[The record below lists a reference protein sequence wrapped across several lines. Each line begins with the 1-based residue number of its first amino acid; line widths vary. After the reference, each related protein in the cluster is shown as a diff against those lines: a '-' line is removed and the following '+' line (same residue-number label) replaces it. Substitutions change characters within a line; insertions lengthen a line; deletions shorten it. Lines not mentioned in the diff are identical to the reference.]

1 MDGKEES
8 MENPMIEPEKSQGG
22 KLIDGALN
30 GYVRIKGFGEAGR
43 PDQIFF
49 QPNLPGGQSRAKGA
63 VMQDQYPKTV
73 RLEDGFELT
82 LRPMTSQDGDRLYR
96 FFVSLPES
104 DRRYLRN
111 DTVNRILIEN
121 WCRSLNYD
129 KVLPI
134 LAENNGVLIANGT
147 LHRETHGWSKHI
159 GEIRMTIA
167 SPYQHRGIGRI
178 LTEEITWL
186 ARELGVERLMARV
199 VTSRDYVINLFE
211 LNGFKQIAALKNFVK
226 SVVDNSYKD
235 IAILVKD
242 L

>member
-1 MDGKEES
+1 MMMDE
-8 MENPMIEPEKSQGG
+8 
-22 KLIDGALN
+22 
-30 GYVRIKGFGEAGR
+30 
-43 PDQIFF
+43 
-49 QPNLPGGQSRAKGA
+49 
-63 VMQDQYPKTV
+63 YPKTIT
-73 RLEDGFELT
+73 LDDGFEFT
-82 LRPMTSQDGDRLYR
+82 LRPMAQCDDDKLYR

-111 DTVNRILIEN
+111 DTVDRILIES
-121 WCRSLNYD
+121 WCRNLDYD

-134 LAENNGVLIANGT
+134 LAVRQDVLIANGT
-147 LHRETHGWSKHI
+147 LHRQTHGWSKHI

-167 SPYQHRGIGRI
+167 SEYQQRGIGNI
-178 LTEEITWL
+178 LTKEIASL
-186 ARELGVERLMARV
+186 ARKLGVERLMARV

-211 LNGFKQIAALKNFVK
+211 LNGFKQIAKLKNFVK

>member
-1 MDGKEES
+1 VVDAHH
-8 MENPMIEPEKSQGG
+8 
-22 KLIDGALN
+22 L
-30 GYVRIKGFGEAGR
+30 R
-43 PDQIFF
+43 PTSPCPVAWLLDVNKPGTPQAAIM
-49 QPNLPGGQSRAKGA
+49 QRAIRPARTATKRPNLQHQERIQTRGA
-63 VMQDQYPKTV
+63 MMLDEYPKTIT
-73 RLEDGFELT
+73 LDDGFEFT
-82 LRPMTSQDGDRLYR
+82 LRPMAQYDEDKLYR

-111 DTVNRILIEN
+111 GTVDRILIES
-121 WCRSLNYD
+121 WCRNLDYD

-134 LAENNGVLIANGT
+134 LAEKQDVLIANGT
-147 LHRETHGWSKHI
+147 LHRQTHGWSKHI

-167 SPYQHRGIGRI
+167 SEYQQRGIGNI
-178 LTEEITWL
+178 LTKEITYL
-186 ARELGVERLMARV
+186 ARKLSVEQLMARV

-211 LNGFKQIAALKNFVK
+211 LNGFKQIATLKNFVK

>member
-1 MDGKEES
+1 MMLDE
-8 MENPMIEPEKSQGG
+8 
-22 KLIDGALN
+22 
-30 GYVRIKGFGEAGR
+30 
-43 PDQIFF
+43 
-49 QPNLPGGQSRAKGA
+49 
-63 VMQDQYPKTV
+63 YPKTV
-73 RLEDGFELT
+73 TLSDGFSFK
-82 LRPMTSQDGDRLYR
+82 LRPMTQCDEDKLYR

-111 DTVNRILIEN
+111 ETVDRILIEN
-121 WCRSLNYD
+121 WCRNIDYD

-134 LAENNGVLIANGT
+134 LAENKDVLIANGT
-147 LHRETHGWSKHI
+147 LHRQTHGWSKHI

-167 SPYQHRGIGRI
+167 SEFQQRGIGNI
-178 LTEEITWL
+178 LTRELADL

-211 LNGFKQIAALKNFVK
+211 LNGFKQIATLKNFVK

>member
-1 MDGKEES
+1 
-8 MENPMIEPEKSQGG
+8 MEDFIIGHDKCQDPEPADTAMERFGRINGVNGPGPPEQ
-22 KLIDGALN
+22 LN
-30 GYVRIKGFGEAGR
+30 FR
-43 PDQIFF
+43 
-49 QPNLPGGQSRAKGA
+49 QSRRLGPGQTKGA
-63 VMQDQYPKTV
+63 MMLDDYPKTV
-73 RLEDGFELT
+73 RLDDGFELT
-82 LRPMTSQDGDRLYR
+82 LRPMTPHDGDRLYR

-121 WCRSLNYD
+121 WCRNLNYD

-134 LAENNGVLIANGT
+134 LAEHQSVLIANGT

-178 LTEEITWL
+178 LTEEITCL
-186 ARELGVERLMARV
+186 ARELGQERLMARV
-199 VTSRDYVINLFE
+199 VTSRDYVISLFE
-211 LNGFKQIAALKNFVK
+211 LNGFKQIATLKDFVK
-226 SVVDNSYKD
+226 SVVDNSHKD

-242 L
+242 LQGV

>member
-1 MDGKEES
+1 MAQCD
-8 MENPMIEPEKSQGG
+8 
-22 KLIDGALN
+22 
-30 GYVRIKGFGEAGR
+30 
-43 PDQIFF
+43 
-49 QPNLPGGQSRAKGA
+49 
-63 VMQDQYPKTV
+63 
-73 RLEDGFELT
+73 EDK
-82 LRPMTSQDGDRLYR
+82 LYR

-111 DTVNRILIEN
+111 DTVDRILIES
-121 WCRSLNYD
+121 WCRNLNFD

-134 LAENNGVLIANGT
+134 LAEKQGVLIANGT
-147 LHRETHGWSKHI
+147 LHRQTHGWSKHI

-167 SPYQHRGIGRI
+167 SEYQQRGIGNI
-178 LTEEITWL
+178 LTKEITSL

-199 VTSRDYVINLFE
+199 VTSRGYVINLFE
-211 LNGFKQIAALKNFVK
+211 LNGFKQIATLKNFVK